1 MRLFVPATLLLFMV
15 WSGNVCASPFTE
27 KVFKVSPYIEAA
39 NAIEAGDN
47 AKLEKLIKQPGFDIN
62 YETPVVNLSPG
73 RDSFTLLDWAISEQ
87 QAQAVEILLKAAAD
101 PNKATHSKTTPLM
114 LAALGENDEIFK
126 ILLVRYGA
134 NPNKTDDIQVALT
147 IVLGIPSINK
157 PPDFNRAEL
166 LVKHGADVN
175 IVFGRGKTPIIDAAI
190 QYNYPAV
197 LWLLEHRANYE
208 ARDHLGWTMLCRLRD
223 SYTNTNLKP
232 SSEIYKAR
240 DNVRD
245 WLLAHGVARSRID
258 PKLHPSNKC
267 DD

>member
-1 MRLFVPATLLLFMV
+1 
-15 WSGNVCASPFTE
+15 
-27 KVFKVSPYIEAA
+27 
-39 NAIEAGDN
+39 
-47 AKLEKLIKQPGFDIN
+47 
-62 YETPVVNLSPG
+62 
-73 RDSFTLLDWAISEQ
+73 
-87 QAQAVEILLKAAAD
+87 
-101 PNKATHSKTTPLM
+101 M
-114 LAALGENDEIFK
+114 LAAFWGNDEIFK
-126 ILLVRYGA
+126 MLLQRYGA
-134 NPNKTDDIQVALT
+134 DPNRTNSRGVALT
-147 IVLGIPSINK
+147 TVFGIPITSK

-166 LVKHGADVN
+166 LVKYGADVN
-175 IVFGRGKTPIIDAAI
+175 IVFNRGRTPIIDAAI

-197 LWLLEHRANYE
+197 LWLLEHGANYE
-208 ARDHLGWTMLCRLRD
+208 VRDQSGWTMLCRLRD